1 MEIKENIN
9 LSFISAIKPQ
19 VLFLGLKNLTCDSNE
34 TSKLFCKICLKTP
47 IIEFQ
52 NLFKLKL
59 ICNCSNIKIYT
70 ISEVNENFI
79 IDLENTFDR
88 TIKAYEFEF
97 TCDIH
102 KKIFQFFCN
111 NCNNDLCE
119 ECIKNHECYNKKNLI
134 DFNSIHY
141 QLLKRIIFIDNAFN
155 EDLLF
160 LEKGLEEET
169 NNKSNIKDLKRLIS
183 TLIYEFYTTPNMMV
197 IKNIYN
203 IYDKL
208 SKEYNLYIKNK
219 DMNVNIEIFS
229 ETDFLEK
236 NKDKIRD
243 LIKKIEIPDYN
254 FNINI
259 LKNAFLIN
267 LEILNL
273 KGNNLS
279 DISPLLTVNFENLKN
294 LNLYSNQ
301 IGDNMIK
308 YIYNFRFPK
317 LENLDFGI
325 NNFHNYELFKSLE
338 HFENLK
344 KLNIQS
350 NFFIKEIK
358 KEFNIA
364 SIKFNLMEEIDFSN
378 GVFSEKTINYMFKI
392 LKFKNLKI
400 IDVSSN
406 NLETLAFIQ
415 NINHCPLEKLNLA
428 NNEIKDSDLKFL
440 EDFDYLKEV
449 NLKNNSIKSIDEAN
463 KLKNIEKINLYG
475 NNINLYPNEEKDDN
489 FIDEIDEIF
498 ENNF

>member
-1 MEIKENIN
+1 
-9 LSFISAIKPQ
+9 
-19 VLFLGLKNLTCDSNE
+19 
-34 TSKLFCKICLKTP
+34 
-47 IIEFQ
+47 
-52 NLFKLKL
+52 
-59 ICNCSNIKIYT
+59 
-70 ISEVNENFI
+70 
-79 IDLENTFDR
+79 
-88 TIKAYEFEF
+88 
-97 TCDIH
+97 
-102 KKIFQFFCN
+102 
-111 NCNNDLCE
+111 
-119 ECIKNHECYNKKNLI
+119 
-134 DFNSIHY
+134 
-141 QLLKRIIFIDNAFN
+141 
-155 EDLLF
+155 
-160 LEKGLEEET
+160 
-169 NNKSNIKDLKRLIS
+169 
-183 TLIYEFYTTPNMMV
+183 MV

-364 SIKFNLMEEIDFSN
+364 SIKFNLIEEVDFSN

>member
-1 MEIKENIN
+1 
-9 LSFISAIKPQ
+9 
-19 VLFLGLKNLTCDSNE
+19 
-34 TSKLFCKICLKTP
+34 
-47 IIEFQ
+47 
-52 NLFKLKL
+52 
-59 ICNCSNIKIYT
+59 
-70 ISEVNENFI
+70 
-79 IDLENTFDR
+79 
-88 TIKAYEFEF
+88 
-97 TCDIH
+97 
-102 KKIFQFFCN
+102 
-111 NCNNDLCE
+111 
-119 ECIKNHECYNKKNLI
+119 
-134 DFNSIHY
+134 
-141 QLLKRIIFIDNAFN
+141 
-155 EDLLF
+155 
-160 LEKGLEEET
+160 
-169 NNKSNIKDLKRLIS
+169 
-183 TLIYEFYTTPNMMV
+183 MMV

-364 SIKFNLMEEIDFSN
+364 SIKFNLIEEVDFSN

>member
-1 MEIKENIN
+1 
-9 LSFISAIKPQ
+9 
-19 VLFLGLKNLTCDSNE
+19 
-34 TSKLFCKICLKTP
+34 
-47 IIEFQ
+47 
-52 NLFKLKL
+52 
-59 ICNCSNIKIYT
+59 
-70 ISEVNENFI
+70 
-79 IDLENTFDR
+79 
-88 TIKAYEFEF
+88 
-97 TCDIH
+97 
-102 KKIFQFFCN
+102 
-111 NCNNDLCE
+111 
-119 ECIKNHECYNKKNLI
+119 
-134 DFNSIHY
+134 
-141 QLLKRIIFIDNAFN
+141 
-155 EDLLF
+155 
-160 LEKGLEEET
+160 
-169 NNKSNIKDLKRLIS
+169 
-183 TLIYEFYTTPNMMV
+183 
-197 IKNIYN
+197 
-203 IYDKL
+203 
-208 SKEYNLYIKNK
+208 
-219 DMNVNIEIFS
+219 
-229 ETDFLEK
+229 
-236 NKDKIRD
+236 
-243 LIKKIEIPDYN
+243 
-254 FNINI
+254 
-259 LKNAFLIN
+259 
-267 LEILNL
+267 
-273 KGNNLS
+273 
-279 DISPLLTVNFENLKN
+279 
-294 LNLYSNQ
+294 
-301 IGDNMIK
+301 MIK

-364 SIKFNLMEEIDFSN
+364 SIKFNLIEEVDFSN